1 MADSTAFFLSFIF
14 RRRAA
19 SALAAL
25 ILPDAVFAS
34 DRTDPPRRPSA
45 AAAAFACDLVIVPV
59 IITGWIAVGNISIHA
74 GNLRITG
81 VILD

>member
-25 ILPDAVFAS
+25 IRPDAVFAS

-45 AAAAFACDLVIVPV
+45 AAAAFACDLVIAPV
-59 IITGWIAVGNISIHA
+59 IITGWIAVGNTNPRATPLS
-74 GNLRITG
+74 LEP
-81 VILD
+81 